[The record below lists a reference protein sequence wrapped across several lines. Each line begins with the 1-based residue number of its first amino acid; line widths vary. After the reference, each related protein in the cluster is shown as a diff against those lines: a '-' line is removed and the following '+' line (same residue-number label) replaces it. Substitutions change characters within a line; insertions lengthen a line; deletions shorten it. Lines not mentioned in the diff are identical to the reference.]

1 MPVFAKRNK
10 AGRKLTSE
18 KVAEMRKYYAEGATQ
33 GALAKYFGISAV
45 QVGRVVR
52 GESWSTSADVLMPS
66 EEEMQASARR
76 MVELQ
81 ESLRAT
87 PVVKASLIS
96 PLDGGDAQS
105 ESGGLSAL
113 QQRAKELLGK

>member
-81 ESLRAT
+81 ESLRAA
-87 PVVKASLIS
+87 PVSL
-96 PLDGGDAQS
+96 LDGGDAQS